1 MLRLLSATL
10 LLCLTSLH
18 TLYAASALGN
28 AALCSQYSGLPADWQ
43 TETRAGMEAIPEGE
57 FLLGTNLGY
66 AEERIEVKT
75 NVKAFWIDQTEV
87 TVAQFASF
95 VEATGYVTEAEHEG
109 GGAVFRIPRREELQQ
124 REFLWWQYVK
134 GANWRHP
141 QGPNT
146 QAQANHPVTL
156 VTFADALAY
165 AHWLGHD
172 LPSEAEWEYAAKAGV
187 QDRDIE
193 KEPRDAQ
200 GVPQANFW
208 QGHFPLENTLE
219 DGHQGV
225 APVGCF
231 AANNFGLYDMLGNV
245 WEQTQDIYRSGH
257 SLYPDP
263 KAAELPATVPESRV
277 IKGGSHLCAQ
287 DYCVRYRPSARE
299 THEANLPMG
308 HIGFRTVWREPGDT
322 EDWFTALWH

>member
-1 MLRLLSATL
+1 MLRIMLLALVSVTTIF
-10 LLCLTSLH
+10 TS
-18 TLYAASALGN
+18 TAAKALGN
-28 AALCSQYSGLPADWQ
+28 AAQCAQYAGLPADWK
-43 TETRAGMEAIPEGE
+43 TEHRAGMLAIPAGE

-75 NVKAFWIDQTEV
+75 AVKAFWIDQTEV
-87 TVAQFASF
+87 TVAQFTSF
-95 VEATGYVTEAEHEG
+95 VEATGYVTEAEREG

-124 REFLWWQYVK
+124 REFAWWQYIK

-141 QGPNT
+141 QGPDS

-156 VTFADALAY
+156 VTFADVLAY
-165 AHWLGHD
+165 AQWLGHE

-208 QGHFPLENTLE
+208 QGHFPLENTQE
-219 DGHQGV
+219 DGHLGT
-225 APVGCF
+225 APVGCY
-231 AANNFGLYDMLGNV
+231 AANAFGLYDMLGNV
-245 WEQTQDIYRSGH
+245 WEQTQDIYRAGH
-257 SLYPDP
+257 SLYPETQ
-263 KAAELPATVPESRV
+263 AAEDPAPVNQSRV

-299 THEANLPMG
+299 AHEANLPLG
-308 HIGFRTVWREPGDT
+308 HIGFRTVWREPSDK
-322 EDWFTALWH
+322 EDWFATFWR